1 MKPIIS
7 PQARSAEYDQVSIS
21 DDPSELDLAEEE
33 KLLATSPIPS
43 RRASRSWPRLVGL
56 ICATIVGVSLIFG
69 LGFVSGY
76 DHGTQL
82 SPIPVSTPLAPTSK
96 VKTGICTEPYFRR
109 EWRSLADEE
118 KKAYLDAVQCF
129 IDSPSMMGKNGTLYD
144 DFSWVHNLVAHSSMS
159 RSIDAEDDVNCPF
172 ILTFLSPD
180 HGKAPFL
187 TWHRRFIWVYEK
199 TLREKCEYQGALP

>member
-1 MKPIIS
+1 MKPTIS
-7 PQARSAEYDQVSIS
+7 PQARSAEYEQVSIT

-33 KLLATSPIPS
+33 KLLAKSPIPFH
-43 RRASRSWPRLVGL
+43 RASQSWPRLVGL

-82 SPIPVSTPLAPTSK
+82 TLTPASTPLAPSSK
-96 VKTGICTEPYFRR
+96 VETGNCTEPYFRR

-129 IDSPSMMGKNGTLYD
+129 IDSPSVMGKNGTLYD

-159 RSIDAEDDVNCPF
+159 PLWPRTRREPV
-172 ILTFLSPD
+172 LS
-180 HGKAPFL
+180 
-187 TWHRRFIWVYEK
+187 Y
-199 TLREKCEYQGALP
+199 